1 MSRVRHVSR
10 DMHARPPGTRAK
22 IRLKNP
28 AFDLIMVALGCESEI
43 SKARLL
49 GVDPKTIYRVRR
61 GSPVGDEFIAQL
73 LSVMRERR
81 SYIEPL
87 GIPATFE
94 GVFEIVPAYWQ
105 EAA

>member
-1 MSRVRHVSR
+1 
-10 DMHARPPGTRAK
+10 MHARPPGTRAK

-28 AFDLIMVALGCESEI
+28 VFDLIMVALGCESEI

-73 LSVMRERR
+73 LSVVRERR
-81 SYIEPL
+81 SHIEAL

-94 GVFEIVPAYWQ
+94 GLFEIVPALYWQ